1 MRRDPPEA
9 STGAPGGHHPAT
21 PKRGVGPLYGWVI
34 AGVLA
39 GAMVGSLWPDTG
51 ASLQPLGDGFIRLVK
66 MLVTPVVFF
75 TVVLGIADM
84 GDLKGVGRVGIKALV
99 YFEVL
104 STVALVVGLITVNLI
119 RPGDGFHVV
128 ASQLD
133 ASLVSKYAE
142 QAHHQSFSQFVLQI
156 IPTTLFSAL
165 SSGEL
170 LQVLLVA
177 ILAGFGFLLVGEA
190 SQPLYRV
197 FEAAN
202 RVTFRIVALVMWAA
216 PVGAFGAMAFT
227 IGKFGL
233 RSLGPLASLMG
244 TFYLTCLLFV
254 FVVLGLV
261 ARVAGFSLWRLLV
274 YLRTE
279 MITVVGTSSSE
290 SVLAPLMG
298 KLERVGCRRG
308 TVGLVVPTG
317 YSFNLDGICI
327 YITMAAI
334 FLSQAL
340 DTPLSLTQQ
349 LTLLGVAMLTSKGA
363 AAVTGGGFVTLAAT
377 LAVVP
382 SVPVAALALILG
394 IDRFMSEAR
403 ALTNLIGNAVATLAV
418 SRWEGEL
425 SAEELGQA
433 VDRLSRTPASAQSES

>member
-1 MRRDPPEA
+1 MTATAPRAGRR
-9 STGAPGGHHPAT
+9 T
-21 PKRGVGPLYGWVI
+21 GPLYAWVILGVI
-34 AGVLA
+34 AGGLV
-39 GAMVGSLWPDTG
+39 GAIWPDTG

-75 TVVLGIADM
+75 TVVLGIAEM
-84 GDLKGVGRVGIKALV
+84 GDLKGVGRVGLKALV

-128 ASQLD
+128 AGQLD

-142 QAHHQSFSQFVLQI
+142 QAHHQGFAQFVLQI
-156 IPTTLFSAL
+156 IPTTLFSAVT
-165 SSGEL
+165 SGEL

-177 ILAGFGFLLVGEA
+177 ILVGFGFLLTGEA
-190 SQPLYRV
+190 AASLLKLV
-197 FEAAN
+197 EAAN
-202 RVTFRIVALVMWAA
+202 RISFRIVALVMWAA

-261 ARVAGFSLWRLLV
+261 ARWAGFSLWRLLV

-290 SVLAPLMG
+290 SVLAPLME
-298 KLERVGCRRG
+298 KLERIGCRRG

-327 YITMAAI
+327 YLTMAAI

-340 DTPLSLTQQ
+340 DTPLTLVQQ

-418 SRWEGEL
+418 SRWEGEMSREDL
-425 SAEELGQA
+425 RTS
-433 VDRLSRTPASAQSES
+433 VDRLSRETRPA

>member
-1 MRRDPPEA
+1 MTATAPRAGRR
-9 STGAPGGHHPAT
+9 T
-21 PKRGVGPLYGWVI
+21 GPLYAWVILGVI
-34 AGVLA
+34 AGGLV
-39 GAMVGSLWPDTG
+39 GAIWPDTG

-75 TVVLGIADM
+75 TVVLGIAEM
-84 GDLKGVGRVGIKALV
+84 GDLKGVGRVGLKALV

-104 STVALVVGLITVNLI
+104 STVALAVGLITVNLL

-128 ASQLD
+128 AAQLD
-133 ASLVSKYAE
+133 ASLVSKYAD
-142 QAHHQSFSQFVLQI
+142 QAHHQGFAQFVLQI
-156 IPTTLFSAL
+156 IPTTLFSAVT
-165 SSGEL
+165 SGEL

-177 ILAGFGFLLVGEA
+177 ILVGFGFLLTGEA
-190 SQPLYRV
+190 AAPLLTLV
-197 FEAAN
+197 EAAN
-202 RVTFRIVALVMWAA
+202 RISFRIVALVIWAA

-261 ARVAGFSLWRLLV
+261 ARWAGFSLWRLLV

-290 SVLAPLMG
+290 SVLAPLME
-298 KLERVGCRRG
+298 KLERIGCRRG

-327 YITMAAI
+327 YLTMAAI

-340 DTPLSLTQQ
+340 DTPLTLVQQ

-418 SRWEGEL
+418 SRWEGEMSREDL
-425 SAEELGQA
+425 RTS
-433 VDRLSRTPASAQSES
+433 VDRLSRETRPA